1 MVGIVSI
8 DKFREFLGKIDPS
21 EVMSLSSRLQAGD
34 AVFDRAAVERS
45 TSVGPFEEAVTS
57 ELAER
62 LRAAVG
68 RLSEQQAAVFTLVTF
83 EHQTR
88 DEVAATLGISP
99 QAVSTALYKA
109 RERLMSDLAVFQR
122 GERS

>member
-1 MVGIVSI
+1 MESGIFFTNYR
-8 DKFREFLGKIDPS
+8 DDMRLRRTKAS
-21 EVMSLSSRLQAGD
+21 EG
-34 AVFDRAAVERS
+34 AAVERS